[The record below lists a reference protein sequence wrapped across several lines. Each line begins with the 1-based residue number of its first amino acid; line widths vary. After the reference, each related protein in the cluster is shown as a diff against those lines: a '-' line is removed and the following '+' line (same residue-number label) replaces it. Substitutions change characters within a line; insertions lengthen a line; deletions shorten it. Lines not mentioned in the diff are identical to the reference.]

1 MTVNETETNPLLL
14 QKNKR
19 AKYNDISK
27 CKMNLSSKL
36 ETSPLLEDI
45 DKYLL
50 SDASLVKIEPE
61 DLDYLTSEKTPTVS
75 FEFRNSPIIQTRRFL
90 WCSLFFYNLKC

>member
-75 FEFRNSPIIQTRRFL
+75 FEFRNSPIMYSNST
-90 WCSLFFYNLKC
+90 FFMMFTFFFII

>member
-1 MTVNETETNPLLL
+1 MTVNEIETNHLLL

-75 FEFRNSPIIQTRRFL
+75 LNLEIRQ
-90 WCSLFFYNLKC
+90 LFQRDVFYYVQFF